1 VFIDLLVSIALLSI
15 ALLAVSI
22 ALLAVSIALLAVFI
36 AELAVFPAVFIAELA
51 ILPAVDDVLAV
62 FDIVLLVFVTT
73 AVLLA
78 ALLALVVLV
87 LVAVSQAIPIA
98 PKTKTVDNNKV
109 FFILIKFSCLLQRLF
124 LYLLDCKTQSCPK
137 RFIFGTFDN
146 INF

>member
-1 VFIDLLVSIALLSI
+1 VFIDLLVSIVLLSI

-62 FDIVLLVFVTT
+62 FDIVLLVFVTVT
-73 AVLLA
+73 VLA